1 MPQVEAPG
9 ERCFMAEKV
18 HSRLEMT
25 ADSVNYGQEGVHG
38 EKIRATI
45 FNLVEKMVKILLN

>member
-25 ADSVNYGQEGVHG
+25 ADSVNYGQGGMHG
-38 EKIRATI
+38 EKIKATI
-45 FNLVEKMVKILLN
+45 FKLIKNVKNLIK